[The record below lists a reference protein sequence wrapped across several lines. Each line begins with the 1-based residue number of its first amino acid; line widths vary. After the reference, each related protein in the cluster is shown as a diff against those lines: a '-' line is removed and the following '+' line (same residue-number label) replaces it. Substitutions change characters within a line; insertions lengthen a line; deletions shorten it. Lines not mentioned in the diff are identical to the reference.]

1 MPKSKK
7 NLKSKVNKRCRK
19 NKTSKGGKCPC
30 SGMSGG
36 FGAASYQGGLDQNI
50 LPLNNNIGTNVD
62 PITPSGG
69 QLTSERFAPFTGGK
83 RRNKSG
89 SKKSKKSNKSKK
101 MKGGFS
107 FLLGNSAVTNPLI
120 GFGTAAGASSAAN
133 TFMGAGQQVNPN
145 PHVHPNIHKA

>member
-7 NLKSKVNKRCRK
+7 NLKSKVNKMRRK
-19 NKTSKGGKCPC
+19 NKTVKGGKCPC
-30 SGMSGG
+30 AGMRGG

-69 QLTSERFAPFTGGK
+69 QLMSERFAPFSGGK
-83 RRNKSG
+83 RRNRKG
-89 SKKSKKSNKSKK
+89 SKKSNKSKK

-107 FLLGNSAVTNPLI
+107 FLLGNSASTNPLI

-133 TFMGAGQQVNPN
+133 TFMSAGQQVNPN